1 MADTDE
7 EEDLLKSSDSEDDTI
22 VKENGDE
29 VCDNIKEGLQELK
42 KIDAN
47 GKMSADASC
56 INSQSTTINGDDDDD
71 LFKEMNDILEMEPE
85 KVVSLK
91 EDSSNSSSNH
101 TANESLDSSRKAQEI
116 TSIVAKQGPSIP
128 TEESSSSNKDNK
140 KSSPSTVSDIIIS
153 KSGDKRPREA
163 MEDDNDSE
171 ELFNKKSK
179 VDTTRSGSPLIDP
192 PTAQST
198 PIRPIRASTIDF
210 DNKKMLPLPIEKE
223 EEPDFSLLDDDED
236 DEPTFHTFTLD
247 QFLDLDYSILDDEN
261 DENSVLNQ
269 TVIEKQPDTLKK
281 DGVANVLSSIEDDK
295 KGVEIIPAKNDEIKS
310 KPAKANQVTK
320 THKIKEEYYQKAK
333 EDWKKD
339 IATSG
344 VQFSIPPIYSLKQPQ
359 VFTDY
364 RDQRKI
370 IGYESVGEWKD
381 KYHPMWAEYRQ
392 CHPNDLSHLIY
403 RKWGLEKTI
412 DITRN
417 LTKFSNRFVQA
428 KSAAKIKSAT
438 SKNSKSA
445 SKQVHDTTETKV
457 IENANIMDVMLE
469 SVRNEREDEITDLA
483 AAHSANSSQPA
494 GKEAASDISLN
505 SNQISLA
512 GCRYCTFRCHCSP
525 GRKQKRPYPENCPP
539 YVDDDLKSQPKLL
552 NLPDVQKE
560 VRNYKTTR
568 MNNEESESRLN
579 MFNVV
584 ESYANEAKDVI
595 FSSHEVFDLA
605 GFFNKSD
612 YDNHNPTDFTRE
624 QVREL
629 LSVENTQDT
638 LRKVYK
644 SAYGGEGYSDE
655 ESNSSDSDSELGSV
669 EGEED
674 KEEWTDRQIEDY

>member
-29 VCDNIKEGLQELK
+29 VCDIKEGLQELK
-42 KIDAN
+42 KDDTN
-47 GKMSADASC
+47 EKMSGDASC

-101 TANESLDSSRKAQEI
+101 TANESLDSSKKTQEI
-116 TSIVAKQGPSIP
+116 TSIVAKQ
-128 TEESSSSNKDNK
+128 EESSSSNKASK
-140 KSSPSTVSDIIIS
+140 KSSPSTVSDIINS

-163 MEDDNDSE
+163 IEDDNDSE

-179 VDTTRSGSPLIDP
+179 VDPTESKSPPVDP

-198 PIRPIRASTIDF
+198 PIRPIRASTIDS
-210 DNKKMLPLPIEKE
+210 DNNNKLLPIPMEKE
-223 EEPDFSLLDDDED
+223 EEPDYSLLEDYED

-261 DENSVLNQ
+261 EENSVLNQ
-269 TVIEKQPDTLKK
+269 TVIEKQPDALKK

-295 KGVEIIPAKNDEIKS
+295 KGADIIPVKNDENKS
-310 KPAKANQVTK
+310 KPAKANQVNK

-339 IATSG
+339 IASSG
-344 VQFSIPPIYSLKQPQ
+344 VQFSIPTIYSLKQPQ

-392 CHPNDLSHLIY
+392 CHPSELSHLIY

-417 LTKFSNRFVQA
+417 LTKFSNRSVQA
-428 KSAAKIKSAT
+428 KSAAKSKAASN

-445 SKQVHDTTETKV
+445 NKQVHDTTETKV

-483 AAHSANSSQPA
+483 AAANSANSSQPA
-494 GKEAASDISLN
+494 DKEAASDVSLT
-505 SNQISLA
+505 SNQTSLA

-584 ESYANEAKDVI
+584 QDYATEAKEII

-605 GFFNKSD
+605 GFFNKSN

-655 ESNSSDSDSELGSV
+655 ESDSSDSDSELGSV

>member
-29 VCDNIKEGLQELK
+29 VCDIKEGLQEPQK
-42 KIDAN
+42 DDTN

-101 TANESLDSSRKAQEI
+101 TANESLDSSKKTQEI
-116 TSIVAKQGPSIP
+116 TSIVAKQ
-128 TEESSSSNKDNK
+128 EESSSSNKASK
-140 KSSPSTVSDIIIS
+140 KSSPSTVSDVINS

-179 VDTTRSGSPLIDP
+179 VDTTISKSPPVDP

-198 PIRPIRASTIDF
+198 PIRPIRTSTIDS
-210 DNKKMLPLPIEKE
+210 DNKKMLPIPIEKE
-223 EEPDFSLLDDDED
+223 EEPDYSLLEDYDD

-261 DENSVLNQ
+261 EENSVLNQ
-269 TVIEKQPDTLKK
+269 TVIEKQPSDALKK

-295 KGVEIIPAKNDEIKS
+295 KGADIIPVKNDENKSS
-310 KPAKANQVTK
+310 KPAKANQVNK

-344 VQFSIPPIYSLKQPQ
+344 VQFAIPTIYSLKQPQ

-392 CHPNDLSHLIY
+392 CHPNNLSHLIY

-417 LTKFSNRFVQA
+417 LTKFSNRSVQA
-428 KSAAKIKSAT
+428 KSVAKSKAACN

-445 SKQVHDTTETKV
+445 NKQVHDTTETKV

-483 AAHSANSSQPA
+483 VAANSANSSQPA
-494 GKEAASDISLN
+494 DKAASDVSLT
-505 SNQISLA
+505 SNQTSLA

-568 MNNEESESRLN
+568 MNNEESESQLN

-584 ESYANEAKDVI
+584 ESYAKGAQNVI

-655 ESNSSDSDSELGSV
+655 ESDSSDSDSELGSV

>member
-29 VCDNIKEGLQELK
+29 VCDIKEGLQELK
-42 KIDAN
+42 KDDVNEKI
-47 GKMSADASC
+47 SADASC

-101 TANESLDSSRKAQEI
+101 TANESLDSSKKTQEI
-116 TSIVAKQGPSIP
+116 TSIVAKQ
-128 TEESSSSNKDNK
+128 EESSSSNKTSKN
-140 KSSPSTVSDIIIS
+140 SSPSTVSDIINP

-163 MEDDNDSE
+163 IEDDNDSE

-179 VDTTRSGSPLIDP
+179 VDTTRSSKSPPVDP
-192 PTAQST
+192 PIAQST
-198 PIRPIRASTIDF
+198 PIRPIRASTIDS
-210 DNKKMLPLPIEKE
+210 DNNNKLLPIPIEKE
-223 EEPDFSLLDDDED
+223 EIPDYSLLDDDED

-261 DENSVLNQ
+261 EENSVLNQ
-269 TVIEKQPDTLKK
+269 TVIEKQPSDALKK

-295 KGVEIIPAKNDEIKS
+295 KGADIIPVKNDENKS
-310 KPAKANQVTK
+310 KPAKANQVNK

-344 VQFSIPPIYSLKQPQ
+344 VQFSIPTIYSLKQPQ

-392 CHPNDLSHLIY
+392 CHRDNLSNLIY

-417 LTKFSNRFVQA
+417 LTKFSNRSVQA
-428 KSAAKIKSAT
+428 KSAAKSKAASN

-445 SKQVHDTTETKV
+445 NKQVHDTTETKV

-483 AAHSANSSQPA
+483 AVANSANSSQPA
-494 GKEAASDISLN
+494 DKEAASDVSLN
-505 SNQISLA
+505 SNQTSLA

-584 ESYANEAKDVI
+584 ESYATEAKEII

-655 ESNSSDSDSELGSV
+655 ESDSSDSDSELGSV

>member
-29 VCDNIKEGLQELK
+29 VCDIKEGLQELK
-42 KIDAN
+42 KDDVN

-56 INSQSTTINGDDDDD
+56 INIQSTTINGYDDDD

-101 TANESLDSSRKAQEI
+101 TANESLDSSKKTQEI
-116 TSIVAKQGPSIP
+116 TSIVAKQ
-128 TEESSSSNKDNK
+128 EESSSSNKATK
-140 KSSPSTVSDIIIS
+140 KSSPSTVSDIINS

-179 VDTTRSGSPLIDP
+179 VDTTRSKSPPVDP

-198 PIRPIRASTIDF
+198 PIRPIRASTIDS
-210 DNKKMLPLPIEKE
+210 DNNKKLLPIPIEKE
-223 EEPDFSLLDDDED
+223 EECDFSLLDDDED

-261 DENSVLNQ
+261 EENSVLNQ
-269 TVIEKQPDTLKK
+269 TVIEKQPSDALKK

-295 KGVEIIPAKNDEIKS
+295 KGADIIPVKNDENKS
-310 KPAKANQVTK
+310 KPAKANQVNK

-344 VQFSIPPIYSLKQPQ
+344 VQFSIPTIYSLKQPQ

-403 RKWGLEKTI
+403 QKWGLEKTI

-417 LTKFSNRFVQA
+417 LTKFSNRSVQA
-428 KSAAKIKSAT
+428 KSAAKSKAASN

-445 SKQVHDTTETKV
+445 NKQVHDTTETKV

-483 AAHSANSSQPA
+483 AANSANSSQPA
-494 GKEAASDISLN
+494 DKEAASDVSLT
-505 SNQISLA
+505 SNQTSLA

-568 MNNEESESRLN
+568 MNNEESESQLN

-584 ESYANEAKDVI
+584 ESYAKGAQNVI

-655 ESNSSDSDSELGSV
+655 ESDSSDSDSELGSV

>member
-29 VCDNIKEGLQELK
+29 VCDIKEGLQELK
-42 KIDAN
+42 KDEVN

-101 TANESLDSSRKAQEI
+101 TANESLDSSKKTQEI
-116 TSIVAKQGPSIP
+116 TSIVAKQ
-128 TEESSSSNKDNK
+128 EESSSSNKASK
-140 KSSPSTVSDIIIS
+140 KSSPSTVSDIINS

-179 VDTTRSGSPLIDP
+179 VDTTRSKSPPVDP

-198 PIRPIRASTIDF
+198 PIRPIRASTIDS
-210 DNKKMLPLPIEKE
+210 DNNKKLLPIPIEKE
-223 EEPDFSLLDDDED
+223 EECDFSLLDDDED

-261 DENSVLNQ
+261 EENSVLNQ
-269 TVIEKQPDTLKK
+269 TVIEKQPSDALKK

-295 KGVEIIPAKNDEIKS
+295 KGADIIPVKNDENKS
-310 KPAKANQVTK
+310 KPAKANQVNK

-344 VQFSIPPIYSLKQPQ
+344 VQFSIPTIYSLKQPQ

-392 CHPNDLSHLIY
+392 CHPNGLSHLIY

-417 LTKFSNRFVQA
+417 LTKFSNRSVQA
-428 KSAAKIKSAT
+428 KSAAKSKAASN

-445 SKQVHDTTETKV
+445 NKQVHDTTETKV

-483 AAHSANSSQPA
+483 AAASSANSSLPA
-494 GKEAASDISLN
+494 DKEAASDVSLT
-505 SNQISLA
+505 SNQTSLA

-568 MNNEESESRLN
+568 MNNEESESQLN

-584 ESYANEAKDVI
+584 ESYANEAQKVI

-655 ESNSSDSDSELGSV
+655 ESDSSDSDSELGSV

>member
-29 VCDNIKEGLQELK
+29 VCDIKEGLQELQK
-42 KIDAN
+42 DDAN

-101 TANESLDSSRKAQEI
+101 TANESLDSSKKTQEI
-116 TSIVAKQGPSIP
+116 TSIVAKQ
-128 TEESSSSNKDNK
+128 EESSSSNKASK
-140 KSSPSTVSDIIIS
+140 KSSPSTVSDIINS

-163 MEDDNDSE
+163 MEDDND

-179 VDTTRSGSPLIDP
+179 VDTTRSKSPPVDP

-198 PIRPIRASTIDF
+198 PIRPIRASTIDS
-210 DNKKMLPLPIEKE
+210 DNNKKLLPIPIEKE
-223 EEPDFSLLDDDED
+223 EECDFSLLDDDED

-261 DENSVLNQ
+261 EENSVLNQ
-269 TVIEKQPDTLKK
+269 TVIEKQPSDALKK

-295 KGVEIIPAKNDEIKS
+295 KGADIIPVKNDENKS
-310 KPAKANQVTK
+310 KPAKANQVNK

-339 IATSG
+339 IAASG
-344 VQFSIPPIYSLKQPQ
+344 VQFSIPTIYSLKQPQ

-392 CHPNDLSHLIY
+392 CHPNNLSHLIY

-417 LTKFSNRFVQA
+417 LTKFSNRSVQA
-428 KSAAKIKSAT
+428 KSVAKSKAASN

-445 SKQVHDTTETKV
+445 NKQVHDTTETKV

-483 AAHSANSSQPA
+483 AAHSANSNQPA
-494 GKEAASDISLN
+494 DKEAASDVSLT
-505 SNQISLA
+505 SNQTSLA

-568 MNNEESESRLN
+568 MNNEESESQLN

-584 ESYANEAKDVI
+584 ESYANEAKNVI

-655 ESNSSDSDSELGSV
+655 ESDSSDSDSELGSV

>member
-29 VCDNIKEGLQELK
+29 VCDIKEGLQELK
-42 KIDAN
+42 QDDAN

-101 TANESLDSSRKAQEI
+101 TANESLDSSKKTQEI
-116 TSIVAKQGPSIP
+116 TSIVAKQ
-128 TEESSSSNKDNK
+128 EESSSSNKASK
-140 KSSPSTVSDIIIS
+140 KSSPSTVSDIINS

-179 VDTTRSGSPLIDP
+179 VDTTRSKSPPVDP

-198 PIRPIRASTIDF
+198 PIRPIRASTIDS
-210 DNKKMLPLPIEKE
+210 DNNKKLLPIPIEKE
-223 EEPDFSLLDDDED
+223 EECDFSLLDDDED

-261 DENSVLNQ
+261 EENSVLNQ
-269 TVIEKQPDTLKK
+269 TVIEKQPSDALKK
-281 DGVANVLSSIEDDK
+281 DGVANVLTSIEDDK
-295 KGVEIIPAKNDEIKS
+295 KGADIIPVKNDENKS
-310 KPAKANQVTK
+310 KPAKANQVNK

-344 VQFSIPPIYSLKQPQ
+344 VQFSIPTIYSLKQPQ

-417 LTKFSNRFVQA
+417 LTKFSNRSVQA
-428 KSAAKIKSAT
+428 KSAAKSKAASN

-445 SKQVHDTTETKV
+445 NKQVHDTTETKV

-483 AAHSANSSQPA
+483 AANSANSSLPA
-494 GKEAASDISLN
+494 DKEAASDVSLN
-505 SNQISLA
+505 SNQTSLA

-568 MNNEESESRLN
+568 MNNEESESQLN
-579 MFNVV
+579 MFSVV
-584 ESYANEAKDVI
+584 ESYANEATKVI

-655 ESNSSDSDSELGSV
+655 ESDSSDSDSELGSV

>member
-29 VCDNIKEGLQELK
+29 VCDIKEGSLQELRK
-42 KIDAN
+42 NDTN
-47 GKMSADASC
+47 GKMSVDASC

-101 TANESLDSSRKAQEI
+101 TANESLDSSKKAQEI

-128 TEESSSSNKDNK
+128 TKESSPSDKDSK
-140 KSSPSTVSDIIIS
+140 KSSPSTVSDIINS

-163 MEDDNDSE
+163 MEDDIDSE
-171 ELFNKKSK
+171 ELSNKKSK
-179 VDTTRSGSPLIDP
+179 VDTTRSKSPPVDP

-198 PIRPIRASTIDF
+198 PIRPIRASIIESE
-210 DNKKMLPLPIEKE
+210 NKRLLPIVIEKE
-223 EEPDFSLLDDDED
+223 EEPDYSLLVDDED

-261 DENSVLNQ
+261 EENSVLNQ
-269 TVIEKQPDTLKK
+269 TVIEKQPDSLKK

-295 KGVEIIPAKNDEIKS
+295 KGADVIPVKNDENKS
-310 KPAKANQVTK
+310 KPAKANQVNK

-339 IATSG
+339 IAASG
-344 VQFSIPPIYSLKQPQ
+344 DQFSIPPIYSLKQPQ

-392 CHPNDLSHLIY
+392 CHDLSHLIY

-417 LTKFSNRFVQA
+417 LTKFSNRSVQA
-428 KSAAKIKSAT
+428 KSAAKSKAASN
-438 SKNSKSA
+438 SKNSKAA

-483 AAHSANSSQPA
+483 AA
-494 GKEAASDISLN
+494 N
-505 SNQISLA
+505 SNQPVGKEVASDVSLTSNQTSLA

-539 YVDDDLKSQPKLL
+539 YVDDDLKSHPKLL

-595 FSSHEVFDLA
+595 LSSHEVFDLA

-612 YDNHNPTDFTRE
+612 YDNRNPTDFTRE

-655 ESNSSDSDSELGSV
+655 ESDSSDSDSELGSV